1 MDRKMELPQ
10 SSDVQTAEYTD
21 RNTEIWK
28 RNWAKNVGAKNQA
41 AAETLYLPNY
51 LSPIFLPIH
60 FFAQTT
66 MLLRRSIGQKI
77 DLSQS
82 S

>member
-28 RNWAKNVGAKNQA
+28 RNWAKNQA